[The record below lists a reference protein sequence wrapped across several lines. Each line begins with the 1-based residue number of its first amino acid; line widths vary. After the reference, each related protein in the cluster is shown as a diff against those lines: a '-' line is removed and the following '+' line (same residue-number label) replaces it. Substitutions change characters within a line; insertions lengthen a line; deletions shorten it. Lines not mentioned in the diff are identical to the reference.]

1 MPDSEYEKNSEA
13 ISKFSQDKSEYAID
27 ELIRYVHIAYKYRGV
42 DQLNRT
48 KFYNESLD
56 ALKNKNQH
64 IQHIKNKIEEY
75 SKGDVA
81 GKQLRLNSYFVVLQQ
96 IKSADSVQLLGNY
109 LYDDRNAKPK
119 VNWEPGMDIAPND
132 SASNSWLA
140 AKALQTMGIKN
151 PPQPDHRGYA
161 IIDSWKLW
169 FEQVKAGNRTFSF
182 EGENIA
188 YRLKKDGTFETLDAS
203 AVDALNRQT
212 HVNSAP
218 HKPSATDGN
227 TRKLTWIVFA
237 SLLFSLITIYFFKF
251 RKQPS

>member
-1 MPDSEYEKNSEA
+1 LTPVALA
-13 ISKFSQDKSEYAID
+13 IR
-27 ELIRYVHIAYKYRGV
+27 IRPTY
-42 DQLNRT
+42 
-48 KFYNESLD
+48 SL
-56 ALKNKNQH
+56 AGFFK
-64 IQHIKNKIEEY
+64 
-75 SKGDVA
+75 VA
-81 GKQLRLNSYFVVLQQ
+81 SHLHTPQMVNTM
-96 IKSADSVQLLGNY
+96 GNY
-109 LYDDRNAKPK
+109 LYDDRNAKPQVK
-119 VNWEPGMDIAPND
+119 WEPGMDIAPND
-132 SASNSWLA
+132 SPSNAWAA
-140 AKALQTMGIKN
+140 AKVLQTMGIKN

-182 EGENIA
+182 EGENIS

>member
-1 MPDSEYEKNSEA
+1 
-13 ISKFSQDKSEYAID
+13 
-27 ELIRYVHIAYKYRGV
+27 
-42 DQLNRT
+42 
-48 KFYNESLD
+48 
-56 ALKNKNQH
+56 
-64 IQHIKNKIEEY
+64 
-75 SKGDVA
+75 
-81 GKQLRLNSYFVVLQQ
+81 
-96 IKSADSVQLLGNY
+96 
-109 LYDDRNAKPK
+109 
-119 VNWEPGMDIAPND
+119 
-132 SASNSWLA
+132 
-140 AKALQTMGIKN
+140 MGIKN

-182 EGENIA
+182 EGENIS